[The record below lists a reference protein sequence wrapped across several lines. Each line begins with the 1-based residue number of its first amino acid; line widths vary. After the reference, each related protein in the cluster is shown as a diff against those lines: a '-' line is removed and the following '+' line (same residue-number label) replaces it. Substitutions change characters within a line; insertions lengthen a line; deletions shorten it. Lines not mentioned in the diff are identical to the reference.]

1 MYPIL
6 FQFNSFNIYAYGFFI
21 ALGFV
26 MAVVLA
32 ALKIR
37 KSTHSTP
44 RSEARGMLRVDTER
58 RFLPRFKNRGL
69 APSNVSNIRISFEE
83 IVELFFYTV
92 FSAFLGSRILFVLIN
107 FDVYRQHPLRIFKIW
122 EGGLVFYGG
131 LILAVIVAFWY
142 LRRRRLPIWKLADLI
157 SPLIALGLSFGRIGC
172 FLAGCCYGNETS
184 LPWAVVFK
192 NPDSLARL
200 NVSLHPTQ
208 LYDAAN
214 GLAIFFFL
222 NWMEKRKTFD
232 GQIFWLLLFLYS
244 ITRFFIE
251 FLRGDP
257 RGFLFGGLLS
267 TSQGVGI
274 LLAIASIFMLFY
286 MKKKRR
292 R

>member
-6 FQFNSFNIYAYGFFI
+6 FQFGSLYIYAYGFFI
-21 ALGFV
+21 VMGFII
-26 MAVVLA
+26 AVVLA

-37 KSTHSTP
+37 KSNS
-44 RSEARGMLRVDTER
+44 GV
-58 RFLPRFKNRGL
+58 
-69 APSNVSNIRISFEE
+69 SFEN
-83 IVELFFYTV
+83 IVDLFFYTV
-92 FSAFLGSRILFVLIN
+92 LSAIIGARILFVLIH
-107 FDVYRQHPLRIFKIW
+107 FDLYRQHPVQIFKIW

-131 LILAVIVAFWY
+131 LILAIMVAFWY
-142 LRRRRLPIWKLADLI
+142 MRWHRLPIWKLADLI

-172 FLAGCCYGNETS
+172 FFAGCCYGKETS

-200 NVSLHPTQ
+200 NVPLHPTQ

-222 NWMEKRKTFD
+222 TWMEKRKSYD
-232 GQIFWLLLFLYS
+232 GQIFWLFLFLYA

-251 FLRGDP
+251 IFRGDP
-257 RGFLFGGLLS
+257 RGFLFGDLLS
-267 TSQGVGI
+267 TSQAIGI
-274 LLAIASIFMLFY
+274 VLAILSLFMLFY
-286 MKKKRR
+286 WRKRDR